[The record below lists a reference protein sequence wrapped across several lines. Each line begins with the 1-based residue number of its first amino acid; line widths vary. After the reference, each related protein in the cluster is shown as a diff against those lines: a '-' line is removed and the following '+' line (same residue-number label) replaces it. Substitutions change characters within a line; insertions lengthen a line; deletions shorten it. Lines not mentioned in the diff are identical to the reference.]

1 MSVKYKIRDQQGLH
15 FFTCTICGWLDLFSR
30 TVFREVILDIWR
42 YCQEHKGLQIW
53 GFVFM
58 TNHIH
63 FIANAK
69 APHRLEDILRDFKA
83 HTAKKILELLHDG
96 KTQESR
102 REWLLYLF
110 QYFGKRLKNTRH
122 QVWIHDN
129 HPVELYTEA
138 VVIQKLRY
146 IHNNPV
152 EANWVKHPEDWI
164 YSSASN
170 YAEGKGVF
178 EVQLLW
184 TGFDEDGGWF
194 FGNVNYPTLDE

>member
-15 FFTCTICGWLDLFSR
+15 FFTCTICGWVDLFSR
-30 TVFREVILDIWR
+30 TVFREIILDSWR

-53 GFVFM
+53 GYVFM

-69 APHRLEDILRDFKA
+69 SPHKLEDILRDFKA

-110 QYFGKRLKNTRH
+110 QYFGKRLKNARH

-129 HPVELYTEA
+129 HPIELYSEA

-152 EANWVKHPEDWI
+152 EANWVKHPPFVCRHNRQE
-164 YSSASN
+164 
-170 YAEGKGVF
+170 
-178 EVQLLW
+178 
-184 TGFDEDGGWF
+184 
-194 FGNVNYPTLDE
+194 

>member
-1 MSVKYKIRDQQGLH
+1 
-15 FFTCTICGWLDLFSR
+15 
-30 TVFREVILDIWR
+30 
-42 YCQEHKGLQIW
+42 
-53 GFVFM
+53 M

-69 APHRLEDILRDFKA
+69 SPHKLEDILRDFKA

-110 QYFGKRLKNTRH
+110 QYFGKRLKNARH

-129 HPVELYTEA
+129 HPIELYSEA

-152 EANWVKHPEDWI
+152 ETNWVNAPTFRLPAQPAGIMSHEAESLAPAC
-164 YSSASN
+164 SASR
-170 YAEGKGVF
+170 
-178 EVQLLW
+178 QRSPCILS
-184 TGFDEDGGWF
+184 
-194 FGNVNYPTLDE
+194 